1 MTDRLYEVLDA
12 LSKELGM
19 SKDLL
24 LARLISPRLP
34 TGLRKRV
41 LVDSAKEVWEMAERV
56 EDVDGRR
63 ALRELAISYLVT
75 AVGFTI
81 GVEVVDSES
90 EREAVELLALKSGRA
105 EVYSC
110 YVKLSEGDCA
120 ERLFNILLEYV

>member
-1 MTDRLYEVLDA
+1 
-12 LSKELGM
+12 M

-24 LARLISPRLP
+24 LARLILPRLP
-34 TGLRKRV
+34 TNLRKRV
-41 LVDSAKEVWEMAERV
+41 FVDSAKEVWEMAERV
-56 EDVDGRR
+56 DDMDGKR

-75 AVGFTI
+75 AVGFSI

-120 ERLFNILLEYV
+120 ERLFHILLEYV